1 MTANLSATDRAH
13 LLDWLAS
20 VFLREPDATAV
31 AALRGPLGQR
41 AVADL
46 AEAPALA
53 REVQAMLDALRA
65 VHAQAGGDADAALA
79 LSGRFGTL
87 FLGAGGPDA
96 AHPYA
101 SVYQEGRTH
110 GAATDRARA
119 FLDTHDLSVAE
130 GTAEPA
136 DHFGIMLGALA
147 ELSRRE
153 AAADEARA
161 AALFSDQVAFA
172 KTDLTPWLTPF
183 RERVE
188 RDDPGGYYAASA
200 RLAEATVGTC
210 YGEEA
215 D

>member
-1 MTANLSATDRAH
+1 MTVILAATDRAH

-20 VFLREPDATAV
+20 VFLREPDAAAI

-41 AVADL
+41 AVTDL

-53 REVQAMLDALRA
+53 GGVEAMLDALRA
-65 VHAQAGGDADAALA
+65 VHRDAGSDADAALA
-79 LSGRFGTL
+79 LSARFGTL

-101 SVYQEGRTH
+101 SVYEEGRTH

-119 FLDTHDLSVAE
+119 VLDAHNLSVAE

-153 AAADEARA
+153 AADAARA
-161 AALFSDQVAFA
+161 SSLFAAQAAFA
-172 KTDLTPWLTPF
+172 RADVAPWLTPF
-183 RERVE
+183 RERVD
-188 RDDPGGYYAASA
+188 RDDPTGYYAAAA
-200 RLAEATVGTC
+200 RLAETAVAAFYARET
-210 YGEEA
+210 